1 VEELVTLAEDVA
13 RNRYCHVKLC
23 TLDPDEELEEV
34 TLATSAIRKFV
45 GDRPLGWRSPIYSV
59 TERTSSMCSTR
70 SRGPRP
76 GFLHWAMHP
85 KISGRPYP
93 AAVLDRLLACVV
105 AHQGVW
111 IATANEVA
119 SLA

>member
-1 VEELVTLAEDVA
+1 
-13 RNRYCHVKLC
+13 
-23 TLDPDEELEEV
+23 
-34 TLATSAIRKFV
+34 
-45 GDRPLGWRSPIYSV
+45 
-59 TERTSSMCSTR
+59 
-70 SRGPRP
+70 
-76 GFLHWAMHP
+76 MHP

-93 AAVLDRLLACVV
+93 AAVLDRLLAYVV

>member
-1 VEELVTLAEDVA
+1 MRRCAPELNILYEES
-13 RNRYCHVKLC
+13 R
-23 TLDPDEELEEV
+23 
-34 TLATSAIRKFV
+34 SA
-45 GDRPLGWRSPIYSV
+45 
-59 TERTSSMCSTR
+59 
-70 SRGPRP
+70 PRV
-76 GFLHWAMHP
+76 LHWAMHP

-93 AAVLDRLLACVV
+93 AAVLDRLLAYVV